1 MPSAKTASARRVVV
15 VTGAGAGAGR
25 AIAAKFGRQGWR
37 VALLSRD
44 PDRLDSAK
52 HEIERSG
59 GEALAV
65 PTDMADPAAVFAAR
79 DKVVEAWGGIDAW
92 VNCAMATL
100 VGPIHELAHEDFKR
114 VVEVTLMGYV
124 YGTQAAL
131 EVMRPK
137 NKGAI
142 VQVGSALAYRAIPLQ
157 SAYCTCKFAIRGF
170 TDSLRA
176 ELLHEKSKITVSM
189 LQMPGMNTIQFD
201 WAKNLMPDKYQPVGN
216 VYDPDVA
223 AEAAWRAVTEG
234 PRELWVGSSAIES
247 IVGEMVFP
255 PLLDRVV
262 AKQGFQKQ
270 ISHTPEPPSR
280 PNNLYEPVKAD
291 VSARGRFSAK
301 SKPRALTLDATHAR
315 VAVGLG
321 VLSAFAMALRA
332 AFALGRRA

>member
-1 MPSAKTASARRVVV
+1 M
-15 VTGAGAGAGR
+15 
-25 AIAAKFGRQGWR
+25 
-37 VALLSRD
+37 SRD
-44 PDRLDSAK
+44 PDRLDAAK

-59 GEALAV
+59 GEALAI
-65 PTDMADPAAVFAAR
+65 PTDTSDPATVFAAR
-79 DKVVEAWGGIDAW
+79 DQVVEAWGGIDVW

-100 VGPIHELAHEDFKR
+100 VGPIHRLAHEDFKR

-137 NKGAI
+137 NHGAI

-157 SAYCTCKFAIRGF
+157 SASCACKFAIRGF

-176 ELLHEKSKITVSM
+176 ELLHEKSAITVSM

-201 WAKNLMPDKYQPVGN
+201 WAKNIMPDKYQPVGN

-223 AEAAWRAVTEG
+223 AEAAWRAVAEG
-234 PRELWVGSSAIES
+234 PRELWVGSSALQS

-262 AKQGFQKQ
+262 AKLGFTKQ
-270 ISHTPEPPSR
+270 ISHVPDPPDR
-280 PNNLYEPVKAD
+280 QNNLYAPVKAD
-291 VSARGRFSAK
+291 VGARGRFSAK
-301 SKPRALTLDATHAR
+301 SKAKALTVNSTHAR
-315 VAVGLG
+315 LVAGAG
-321 VLSAFAMALRA
+321 VVSMLAVALRA
-332 AFALGRRA
+332 GFAWGRRS